1 MFVCLCA
8 SLFSV
13 ALCHVPAQGSAAF
26 GEPSI
31 SLLGPKSHGNPRFS
45 TAATWPTREFL
56 LFLCL
61 CLLLVTRQI
70 KRCSLAFAM
79 VPIFTT
85 PVSMTTTDHYND
97 VSFTLVVDRK
107 LRAPSPILDD
117 AAASKGHGAGG
128 LYHVPFR
135 ALHALVRLEPR
146 DSGDK
151 RSSGVSGGLGFKDQ
165 AVGFK
170 FKGSGS
176 PAQEFGARSL
186 GVHQS
191 V

>member
-1 MFVCLCA
+1 MAPAVPGMPYHGTRAYDFDVVCLFAYVLTSFRLLYAMSLHKARLHSGSHRSA
-8 SLFSV
+8 SR
-13 ALCHVPAQGSAAF
+13 ARRAMETQGFQLPQPGQLESSYSSCVYF
-26 GEPSI
+26 
-31 SLLGPKSHGNPRFS
+31 
-45 TAATWPTREFL
+45 
-56 LFLCL
+56 
-61 CLLLVTRQI
+61 LLLVTRQI

-85 PVSMTTTDHYND
+85 PVSMATSDHYND
-97 VSFTLVVDRK
+97 VSLTLVVIRK

-151 RSSGVSGGLGFKDQ
+151 GV
-165 AVGFK
+165 
-170 FKGSGS
+170 
-176 PAQEFGARSL
+176 QEFL
-186 GVHQS
+186 GV
-191 V
+191 